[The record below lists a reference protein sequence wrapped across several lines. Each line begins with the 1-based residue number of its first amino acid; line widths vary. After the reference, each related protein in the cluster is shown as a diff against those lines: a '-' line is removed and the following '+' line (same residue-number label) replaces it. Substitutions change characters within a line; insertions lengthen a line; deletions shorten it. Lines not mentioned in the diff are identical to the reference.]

1 VSAQTQESLLMDCA
15 AIMRELGVKRTMAAS
30 IMRAIPKVKSDDIRK
45 VYVRRSDVIAEL
57 NRRMVDA

>member
-1 VSAQTQESLLMDCA
+1 
-15 AIMRELGVKRTMAAS
+15 VKRTMAAS